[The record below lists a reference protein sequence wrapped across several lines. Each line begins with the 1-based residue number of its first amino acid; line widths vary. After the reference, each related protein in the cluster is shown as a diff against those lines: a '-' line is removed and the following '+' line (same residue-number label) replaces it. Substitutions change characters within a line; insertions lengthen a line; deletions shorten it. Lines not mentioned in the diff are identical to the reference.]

1 MADFELISADDHF
14 TEPPDLWQSRVPASS
29 RDRAPRVERTDN
41 GDGWVFPNR
50 PWTPLGLGAQAGRSF
65 EEYRYS
71 GVTFDEIRPG
81 NYEPKA
87 RLEDMDQD
95 GVWASALYPTTGLSV
110 ANIEDV
116 GLHVD
121 CVRAYND
128 FCAEFCATDRRRLLG
143 LGLIPRNGVD
153 GAVAE
158 VERMGK
164 LGLAGALL
172 QALPSG
178 GVWPSAEDERFWAAV
193 EEMGTLLHIHIGLV
207 GKAGAST
214 QPTGPPP
221 MNPLLPIVLRGYAL
235 IAQGC
240 QDAFAG
246 LIFSGVMERYPG
258 IKWVAVE
265 SGIGW
270 VPYYLERWDGVY
282 ERQRHWSKLDLPLA
296 PSEYWRRQVFAT
308 FEEDRIGVELAVRHP
323 EYVGVDNLM
332 WASDYPHGDTTWPN
346 SRQSVRDQFQGLPDE
361 ARRKI
366 TWDNARRLY
375 AIETP

>member
-1 MADFELISADDHF
+1 MADFDLISADDHF
-14 TEPPDLWQSRVPASS
+14 TEPPDLWQSRLPVAF
-29 RDRAPRVERTDN
+29 RDQAPRVERTER

-50 PWTPLGLGAQAGRSF
+50 PWSPMGLGAQAGRSY
-65 EEYRYS
+65 EDYQYCTTYE
-71 GVTFDEIRPG
+71 EIRPG
-81 NYEPKA
+81 TYEPRA
-87 RLEDMDQD
+87 RLEDMDLD
-95 GVWASALYPTTGLSV
+95 GVWASVLYPTTGLSV
-110 ANIEDV
+110 AAIEDMA
-116 GLHVD
+116 LHVE

-128 FCAEFCATDRRRLLG
+128 FCADFCATDRRRLLG

-158 VERMGK
+158 LERMRQV
-164 LGLAGALL
+164 GLVGAIL

-178 GVWPSAEDERFWAAV
+178 ATWPAADDERFWAAA
-193 EEMGTLLHIHIGLV
+193 EEMGILLHIHVGLV
-207 GKAGAST
+207 GKAGVSML
-214 QPTGPPP
+214 PLDPPP

-246 LIFSGVMERYPG
+246 LIFSGVLERYPG
-258 IKWVAVE
+258 IRWVAVE

-270 VPYYLERWDGVY
+270 LPYYLERWDGVY
-282 ERQRHWSKLDLPLA
+282 QRQRHWSNLDLPLT

-332 WASDYPHGDTTWPN
+332 WASDYPHGDTTWPH
-346 SRQSVRDQFQGLPDE
+346 SRQTVQEHFQGLPEE
-361 ARRKI
+361 ARWKI
-366 TWDNARRLY
+366 TWENARRLY
-375 AIETP
+375 GVETP